1 MEKRIKLVTY
11 YGDKDVNCPRSNS
24 PAADNKTDYIIDA
37 LNRCG
42 YSVDLISHSS
52 VSKPGFYYKGKIK
65 KKGNNTF
72 RYYGCFGNSKYKI
85 LNVLN
90 WLFMDIEF
98 FIWCLFNISKREQI
112 IVYHSLGYDA
122 AFIRLQWL
130 KKLRIVGEIEEI
142 YQDVHKQTAR
152 RSKNEYRFIDSCT
165 KYIFPTSA
173 LDVKINDR
181 NKPAVII
188 HGLYSVEHR
197 RNVTQ
202 FCDGKIHVVYAG
214 TLDPQKGGAAA
225 AAAAA
230 FLPENYHIHILGF
243 GDNNQIAA
251 ISEVINNTNE
261 SSRAEVTYDGFL
273 QGEDFIGF
281 LQKCQIGLSTQD
293 PTALFNGTSFPS
305 KILTYLSNG
314 LKVVTV
320 RIPAVEESAVG
331 NAMFYYDKQE
341 PETIAKAIIQ
351 CSDAKESVNSC
362 SLLNELDNRFV
373 REIAALLDKETSM

>member
-1 MEKRIKLVTY
+1 MDKRIKLVTY
-11 YGDKDVNCPRSNS
+11 YGDKDENCPRSNS
-24 PAADNKTDYIIDA
+24 PAADTKTDYIIDA

-52 VSKPGFYYKGKIK
+52 VSKPGFYFRGKIK
-65 KKGNNTF
+65 EIGNNKF
-72 RYYGCFGNSKYKI
+72 RYFGCFGKAKYKV

-90 WLFMDIEF
+90 WLFMDAIF
-98 FIWCLFNISKREQI
+98 FIWCLINIKKREQI

-122 AFIRLQWL
+122 TFIMLNRL

-152 RSKNEYRFIDSCT
+152 RSKNEYRFIDCCS

-173 LDVKINDR
+173 LDVKINICK
-181 NKPAVII
+181 KPAVTI
-188 HGLYSVEHR
+188 HGLYFVEPK
-197 RNVTQ
+197 RNVTH
-202 FCDGKIHVVYAG
+202 FSDGKVHVVYAG

-230 FLPENYHIHILGF
+230 AYLPDDYHIHILGF
-243 GDNNQIAA
+243 GDKNQIAA
-251 ISEVINNTNE
+251 ISEVINNANKSTC
-261 SSRAEVTYDGFL
+261 AEVTYDGFL
-273 QGEDFIGF
+273 QGEEFIGF

-314 LKVVTV
+314 LRVVTV

-331 NAMFYYDKQE
+331 TAMFYYDKQE
-341 PETIAKAIIQ
+341 PEAIAKAIIK
-351 CSDAKESVNSC
+351 CSESKKSVDSI
-362 SLLNELDNRFV
+362 SLLNELDNNFV
-373 REIAALLDKETSM
+373 RELAALLG